1 MAILQNILLLSSC
14 LLLIA
19 LTVRTGRHMKVVGMP
34 ALFLLIVAYLVWVV
48 GDLIE
53 ANSSAYQWILWG
65 RNIQQIGVFLAPLFS
80 LYFSVDYTANNALK
94 KLAHVFTA
102 VQVVSVLLIFT
113 DQAHHIMRQS
123 VSLVPDAVFGR
134 ALVVQSTQIGSA
146 LIAVNFCLLLM
157 AVVNLIWFARKA
169 TDKLKRPLW
178 IIIISLGATFFFTLM
193 QATVLEELG
202 IIIPIPVWNLPCL
215 MLFSYA
221 VLRNGFTGVAPTAY
235 NKVFEVIEQ
244 GIIILD
250 EYGDVIELNP
260 RASELMA
267 DMDNPHA
274 PAAGA
279 AIMPYLLQGQAAV
292 TEAFAADSIPAELRN
307 RQRSRYLSVA
317 CHALEARKGKLLG
330 YVIVLTD
337 ITLLKIRA
345 EIDSLTGSFNR
356 EGLTSAFTDLQKDEA
371 HYPYLSALIIDM
383 DDFKSINDT
392 YGHFEGDMILRDF
405 ARVAKDVLPAKHF
418 LARLGGDEFVAILP
432 VERQAAAAM
441 ADALR
446 IRIAKRCV
454 QHENHTI
461 QYTISVGVASCVN
474 GECTLSVLLHKA
486 DIALYEAKHQGKNT
500 ISVEDAVS

>member
-53 ANSSAYQWILWG
+53 ANSVDYQWMLWG

-80 LYFSVDYTANNALK
+80 LYFSVDYTANSGLK

-102 VQVVSVLLIFT
+102 VQIVAVLLIFT
-113 DQAHHIMRQS
+113 DQSHHIMRQS

-157 AVVNLIWFARKA
+157 AVVNLIIFARKVTA
-169 TDKLKRPLW
+169 KLKRPLW
-178 IIIISLGATFFFTLM
+178 IIIISMGATFFFTLM
-193 QATVLEELG
+193 QAAVLEDLG
-202 IIIPIPVWNLPCL
+202 IIVPIPVWNLPCVV
-215 MLFSYA
+215 LFSYA

-244 GIIILD
+244 GIIIID
-250 EYGDVIELNP
+250 EYGDVIEFNR

-267 DMDNPHA
+267 DMDTTLA
-274 PAAGA
+274 LAVGT
-279 AIMPYLLQGQAAV
+279 AITPYLLQGQAA
-292 TEAFAADSIPAELRN
+292 TEKFTAGGIPGELRN
-307 RQRSRYLSVA
+307 RRRSRYLSVA
-317 CHALEARKGKLLG
+317 CHALEAHKGKLLG

-371 HYPYLSALIIDM
+371 HFPYLSALIIDM
-383 DDFKSINDT
+383 DDFKGINDT

-405 ARVAKDVLPAKHF
+405 VGVAKDMLPAKHF
-418 LARLGGDEFVAILP
+418 LGRLGGDEFVAILP

-446 IRIAKRCV
+446 VRIAERSV

-461 QYTISVGVASCVN
+461 QYTISVGIASCAN
-474 GECTLSVLLHKA
+474 GECTLSELLHKA

-500 ISVEDAVS
+500 ISVEAADN